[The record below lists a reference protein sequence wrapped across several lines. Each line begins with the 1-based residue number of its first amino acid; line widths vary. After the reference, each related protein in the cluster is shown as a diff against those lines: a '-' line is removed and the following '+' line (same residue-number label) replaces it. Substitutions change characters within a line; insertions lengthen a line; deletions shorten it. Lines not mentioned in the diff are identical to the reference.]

1 MQLILDEMAKECL
14 KKPCNELMNKQTYAA
29 TVRNPPRKDAK
40 NACFQQKCY
49 LIWRIPPRLMATGNF
64 WPIGQ
69 RLDGKVHQKEYDNVA
84 GV

>member
-1 MQLILDEMAKECL
+1 MQLILDEMTKECL

-29 TVRNPPRKDAK
+29 TVRNPQRKRCNK
-40 NACFQQKCY
+40 SACFQQNCY
-49 LIWRIPPRLMATGNF
+49 LMATGNF